1 MCLLKLYLK
10 AGARVDPGPSEEGG
24 LSLMVQMCF
33 VASYEVS
40 QLKVAG

>member
-1 MCLLKLYLK
+1 MLKLYLK
-10 AGARVDPGPSEEGG
+10 ARARVDPGPSEEGG

-33 VASYEVS
+33 IVSYEVS